1 MKSEI
6 RFVCPRH
13 RLHPGGMSSEIPCH
27 PVSDRGTASEIR
39 FIWHRPPAP
48 PKGSGVRNSKA
59 TRSVGRGPTSEIR
72 FILSSLSQGEWRPK
86 IQSHSIYARGNNV
99 PKFGL
104 FALGT
109 GSQGEWRPKIQS
121 HSIHGG
127 TASEIR
133 FTCPRHRLPGE
144 WRPKIQ
150 SHSIHGETAS
160 EIRFTCP
167 HRLPGGNGIRKSK
180 VTRSM
185 GERRPKFGL
194 LALTGSQGEWRPKI
208 QSHSIHGGTASE
220 IRFTCPHRFP
230 GECRPK
236 IQVSQSPGGG
246 DGVRNSVYLPSPAPQ
261 KGERRPKNP
270 GQPPLGGGNGVRN
283 SVSLPL
289 SPAPPRGM
297 ASENPGYRIPGRG
310 MASEIRF
317 TCPYDWPPAP
327 PGGELRPKIAN
338 SLETQGERRPQ
349 FGLFA
354 LLPPQP
360 TGNGVRNSLNP
371 GGTASEISK
380 SPHPQEE
387 RRPKF
392 APIPGEWRP
401 KSTSPTRVSTLQFN
415 I

>member
-150 SHSIHGETAS
+150 SHSGIHRQTALYNRFRRNLPWGNGVRNSVYLPSPAPRGMAS
-160 EIRFTCP
+160 ENPKSLDPWGNGVRNSVY
-167 HRLPGGNGIRKSK
+167 LPSPAPRGEWHPKIQSHSIHGGNGVRNSVYLPSPAPRGNGVRKSK

-194 LALTGSQGEWRPKI
+194 LALTGSQGNAVRKSRSANPWEAGRRPKFGLLALTG
-208 QSHSIHGGTASE
+208 SPKGGTASKKS
-220 IRFTCPHRFP
+220 RSATP
-230 GECRPK
+230 GRGERRPK
-236 IQVSQSPGGG
+236 FGFSALITGSTQGNGVRKSRLPDPWER
-246 DGVRNSVYLPSPAPQ
+246 DGVRNSVH
-261 KGERRPKNP
+261 
-270 GQPPLGGGNGVRN
+270 
-283 SVSLPL
+283 LPL
-289 SPAPPRGM
+289 
-297 ASENPGYRIPGRG
+297 
-310 MASEIRF
+310 
-317 TCPYDWPPAP
+317 
-327 PGGELRPKIAN
+327 
-338 SLETQGERRPQ
+338 
-349 FGLFA
+349 
-354 LLPPQP
+354 
-360 TGNGVRNSLNP
+360 
-371 GGTASEISK
+371 
-380 SPHPQEE
+380 
-387 RRPKF
+387 
-392 APIPGEWRP
+392 
-401 KSTSPTRVSTLQFN
+401 
-415 I
+415 